1 MYSPHIKM
9 LETPAKDYSDWKSTQ
24 TEGKSDN
31 VYVLGNGNWT
41 ISTAQQVH
49 IASGIKGP
57 SDAFAVDNTI
67 ADDKNPGALEYDL
80 RIDNNLQ
87 KVNNGVAVI
96 NINDE
101 ADNNFNFT
109 MTAPVNVPND
119 IKVLCSTSLLS
130 IYEYKIC

>member
-1 MYSPHIKM
+1 MMFILITYLWLSHKWAIYMYSPHIKM
-9 LETPAKDYSDWKSTQ
+9 LETPTKDYSDWKSTQ

-87 KVNNGVAVI
+87 KLI
-96 NINDE
+96 TEWRSLIL
-101 ADNNFNFT
+101 T
-109 MTAPVNVPND
+109 TRPT
-119 IKVLCSTSLLS
+119 ITSIS
-130 IYEYKIC
+130 Q

>member
-49 IASGIKGP
+49 IASGIK
-57 SDAFAVDNTI
+57 DQAMH
-67 ADDKNPGALEYDL
+67 
-80 RIDNNLQ
+80 LQ
-87 KVNNGVAVI
+87 LI
-96 NINDE
+96 ILLL
-101 ADNNFNFT
+101 
-109 MTAPVNVPND
+109 M
-119 IKVLCSTSLLS
+119 IKILGH
-130 IYEYKIC
+130 